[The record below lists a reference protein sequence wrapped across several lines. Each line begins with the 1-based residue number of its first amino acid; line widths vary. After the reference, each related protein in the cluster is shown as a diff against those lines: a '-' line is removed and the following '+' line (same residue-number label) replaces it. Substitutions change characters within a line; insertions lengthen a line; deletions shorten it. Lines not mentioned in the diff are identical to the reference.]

1 MLSQVDGRVI
11 GMVFLPSTSA
21 NAADVPVAGCGAAVC
36 VPDVAEDQL
45 SPQELK
51 SRLAEIRRCEAK
63 LSAMKSK
70 ALAAYAQLCG
80 EGMARQ
86 AAVDELQA
94 SRSQA
99 RTELQGAERLIQAKE
114 TSEALA
120 AGQIPV
126 GHARLLA
133 KAVSDG
139 PVDETLMVKAAETQ
153 TYGDFSRTL
162 RDHQRE
168 QAGDDGQSHL
178 DRQRHQRN
186 FGIRQGGD
194 GMYEVF
200 GRFDP
205 LAGNRIE
212 AALADKER
220 SLRSGSDKDERTLGQ
235 RLADAVEELICAEP
249 EGRRPQGTT
258 LILTANWDHVAQQ
271 LDTAFLL
278 DGTPLP
284 GREALRLACDA
295 NILPA
300 IFDTD
305 SQPLHLGLKR
315 RSASEA
321 QRAALIMRDKNCIG
335 CGKSAVW
342 CEAHH
347 IVPWQDGGTT
357 DIDNLV
363 LVCIACHHDIHD
375 RNWQVWKNPDSGQCK
390 LKPVLNLDPLCEPP
404 KFRSAGPDQDRPRT
418 RGQAERHAGPWKSG
432 PVAEPFPDRRRTRVQ
447 AEPVAGLPESRPL
460 AELFPDRRRTRGQ
473 AESVAGLPVTQQ
485 APVEQPPLPILQDG
499 GQQKM
504 PTAAGQSI
512 AG

>member
-1 MLSQVDGRVI
+1 MDFQ
-11 GMVFLPSTSA
+11 PSTSA
-21 NAADVPVAGCGAAVC
+21 NAADALVVGCGAAVC
-36 VPDVAEDQL
+36 VSDVAEDQL

-51 SRLAEIRRCEAK
+51 SRLAEIRRCESK
-63 LSAMKSK
+63 LAAMKSS
-70 ALAAYAQLCG
+70 ALAAYAQRCG

-99 RTELQGAERLIQAKE
+99 RTELQGAERLMQAKE

-139 PVDETLMVKAAETQ
+139 PVDEPLMVKAAERQ

-168 QAGDDGQSHL
+168 QAGDDGQGQF

-186 FGIRQGGD
+186 FGIKQGGD
-194 GMYEVF
+194 GMYELF

-220 SLRSGSDKDERTLGQ
+220 SLRSGSDKDERTFGQ

-249 EGRRPQGTT
+249 ERRRPQGTT
-258 LILTANWDHVAQQ
+258 LILTANWHHVAQQ
-271 LDTAFLL
+271 MDTACLL
-278 DGTPLP
+278 DGNPLP

-305 SQPLHLGLKR
+305 SQPLHLGRKR

-335 CGKSAVW
+335 CGKFAVW

-375 RNWQVWKNPDSGQCK
+375 RNWQVWKDPDSGRYK
-390 LKPVLNLDPLCEPP
+390 LKPILDLDPFYESPITRLAEP
-404 KFRSAGPDQDRPRT
+404 GPDRARS
-418 RGQAERHAGPWKSG
+418 RGQDESSSGLLESWPRAES
-432 PVAEPFPDRRRTRVQ
+432 FP
-447 AEPVAGLPESRPL
+447 ERPSTG
-460 AELFPDRRRTRGQ
+460 FQ
-473 AESVAGLPVTQQ
+473 AESSLGPPVSQQ
-485 APVEQPPLPILQDG
+485 LSEEQPSLPLPHSG
-499 GQQKM
+499 EQQEM
-504 PTAAGQSI
+504 PVSSQPI